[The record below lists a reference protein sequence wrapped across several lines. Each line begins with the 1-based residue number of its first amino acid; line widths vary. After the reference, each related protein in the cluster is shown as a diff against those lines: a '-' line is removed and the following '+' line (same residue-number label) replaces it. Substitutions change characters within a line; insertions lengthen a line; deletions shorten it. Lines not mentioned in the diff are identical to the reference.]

1 MSRDKLSSDT
11 APGAATRRVRVL
23 AIGLLVGLAVGI
35 GLIAWL
41 GSAGRQATVRAAERQ
56 SSLIYLSA
64 LTDLVQRA
72 TAAGEADSD
81 DAGDDGGGF
90 FAGVEEELEDEP
102 ADAETAEEDDGGGGG
117 FFAGVDLDSG
127 TVEEASA
134 PAADVQGLV
143 ARYVAASDVVRSARV
158 VDLQDRQ
165 LLAAA
170 GEGATEEELPL
181 QLTREDP
188 NHKVWYDLGQEL
200 RAAVQTN
207 RDDQRLWKEEVS
219 IERLEDRGLA
229 LATPLEDSEGE
240 VGGVV
245 LMVTDAEGPALPSV
259 APTAVAFVL
268 VAVIVFM
275 ILAFPLRR
283 RGRLPQILAAV
294 LAAAALAGF
303 TVYMLGAL
311 GSDRQLAEGSVQ
323 EALAAATQNFTT
335 SLAETTLETD
345 GPADPAAWDV
355 DRFRQ
360 ARGIIQGGVIDTAA
374 VDAAFAPVRQRF
386 TNIFGF
392 LALVGFGLAAFIG
405 LGGAVRLGRTLV
417 LHREAY
423 LFVLPALLGMLVLVF
438 FPFFYGI
445 TLSFTGQTIYNLDQ
459 PIYDIW
465 VGFENYVDILTDFD
479 LVSVVD
485 GQRTWDYQNFYWTLI
500 FTIIWTVT
508 NVAIGVSVGLILALI
523 LNTKGLAFRPIYRV
537 VLILPWAVPNY
548 ITALIWKGMFH
559 QQFGVINQVV
569 QMFGGEPI
577 AWFDSPLTAYIT
589 VLTTNGWLSFPFM
602 MVVALGALQSI
613 PSDLYEAARVDG
625 ASRWQQFRLVT
636 LPSLK
641 PALVPAVILSV
652 VWTFN
657 QFNIIYLVSEG
668 QPGGATEILITE
680 AYKIAFEQYRY
691 GYAAAYATVIFMILL
706 VYGVWQN
713 RVTGATE
720 GV

>member
-11 APGAATRRVRVL
+11 GPGAATRRVRLL
-23 AIGLLVGLAVGI
+23 ALGLLVGLAVGI

-56 SSLIYLSA
+56 SSLIHLSA

-72 TAAGEADSD
+72 TAGGEESSD
-81 DAGDDGGGF
+81 DGGDGGGGF
-90 FAGVEEELEDEP
+90 FAGVEEEM
-102 ADAETAEEDDGGGGG
+102 AEESEEAEESGGG
-117 FFAGVDLDSG
+117 FFAGVDEESG
-127 TVEEASA
+127 TLEEEAE
-134 PAADVQGLV
+134 PAADVQALV
-143 ARYVAASDVVRSARV
+143 ARYVAASETVRTARV
-158 VDLQDRQ
+158 VDIDDRM

-170 GEGATEEELPL
+170 GEGAVEQDLPAR
-181 QLTREDP
+181 LTREDP
-188 NHKVWYDLGQEL
+188 QHKIWYDLGREL

-219 IERLEDRGLA
+219 IERREDRGLA
-229 LATPLEDSEGE
+229 LAAPLEDPQGE
-240 VGGVV
+240 VSGVV
-245 LMVTDAEGPALPSV
+245 LMVTDAEGPVLPSV
-259 APTAVAFVL
+259 APTAVACVL
-268 VAVIVFM
+268 LAVIVFM
-275 ILAFPLRR
+275 MVAFPLRR
-283 RGRLPQILAAV
+283 RGRLPQALAAV
-294 LAAAALAGF
+294 LAAVALAGF
-303 TVYMLGAL
+303 TIYMLGAL
-311 GSDRQLAEGSVQ
+311 GSDRQLAEGTVQ
-323 EALAAATQNFTT
+323 ESLAAAAQHFGA
-335 SLAETTLETD
+335 SLPPSLVDAD
-345 GPADPAAWDV
+345 AVDPATWDI

-374 VDAAFAPVRQRF
+374 VDAAFSPVRKRF
-386 TNIFGF
+386 TSVFAL
-392 LALVGFGLAAFIG
+392 LALLGFGLAAFVG
-405 LGGAVRLGRTLV
+405 LGGALRLGHTLM

-445 TLSFTGQTIYNLDQ
+445 TLSFTGQTLYNLDQ
-459 PIYDIW
+459 PLYQIW
-465 VGFENYVDILTDFD
+465 IGFENYIDILTDFD

-485 GQRTWDYQNFYWTLI
+485 GQRTWEYQNFYWTLI

-508 NVAIGVSVGLILALI
+508 NVTIGVSVGLILALI

-537 VLILPWAVPNY
+537 LLILPWAVPNY

-569 QMFGGEPI
+569 QMFGGEPV

-602 MVVALGALQSI
+602 MVVSLGALQSI

-641 PALVPAVILSV
+641 PALVPAIILSV

-680 AYKIAFEQYRY
+680 AYKIAFEQYQY

>member
-11 APGAATRRVRVL
+11 APGTATRRVRLL

-35 GLIAWL
+35 GLITWL

-56 SSLIYLSA
+56 SGLIHLSA

-72 TAAGEADSD
+72 TVAGEATTDE
-81 DAGDDGGGF
+81 GDEGGGF
-90 FAGVEEELEDEP
+90 FAGVEEELGEEP
-102 ADAETAEEDDGGGGG
+102 EEEEADGGG
-117 FFAGVDLDSG
+117 FFSGVDMDSG
-127 TVEEASA
+127 TVEDEAVSSG
-134 PAADVQGLV
+134 DVQALV

-158 VDLQDRQ
+158 VDLQDRM

-170 GEGATEEELPL
+170 GEGVGEDELPL
-181 QLTREDP
+181 RLTREDP

-200 RAAVQTN
+200 RAAVEAN
-207 RDDQRLWKEEVS
+207 LDEGRKWKEEVG
-219 IERLEDRGLA
+219 IEPLDGGGLA
-229 LATPLEDSEGE
+229 LASPLEDGEGA
-240 VGGVV
+240 VTGVV
-245 LMVTDAEGPALPSV
+245 LIVTDAEGPALPSA
-259 APTAVAFVL
+259 APMAVAFVL
-268 VAVIVFM
+268 AAVIFFV
-275 ILAFPLRR
+275 LVAFPMRR
-283 RGRLPQILAAV
+283 RGRLPQVLAAV
-294 LAAAALAGF
+294 IAAVTLVAF
-303 TVYMLGAL
+303 TAYMLGTL
-311 GSDRQLAEGSVQ
+311 GSDRQLAEGTVQ
-323 EALAAATQNFTT
+323 ESLAAAAQHFAAA
-335 SLAETTLETD
+335 LPDAEPVDSATWDTD
-345 GPADPAAWDV
+345 
-355 DRFRQ
+355 RYRQ
-360 ARGIIQGGVIDTAA
+360 ARGIIQDGVIDTAA
-374 VDAAFAPVRQRF
+374 VDIAFEPVRKRF
-386 TNIFGF
+386 TSVFAL
-392 LALVGFGLAAFIG
+392 LALLGFGLAAFIG
-405 LGGAVRLGRTLV
+405 LGGAVRMGHTLV

-438 FPFFYGI
+438 FPFLYGI
-445 TLSFTGQTIYNLDQ
+445 TLSFTGQTIYNLDE
-459 PIYDIW
+459 PVYDIW
-465 VGFENYVDILTDFD
+465 VGFENYIDILTDFD

-485 GQRTWDYQNFYWTLI
+485 GQRTWEYQNFYWTLI

-523 LNTKGLAFRPIYRV
+523 LNTKGLAFRPVYRV
-537 VLILPWAVPNY
+537 LLILPWAVPNY

-569 QMFGGEPI
+569 QMFGGEPV

-641 PALVPAVILSV
+641 PALVPAIILSV